1 MLENGSGSLCWGA
14 EELSGLQVPES
25 DSGER
30 AMRDGLNL
38 LPQYRN
44 THLRCSIHQNFLAL
58 TFLLKNFYSIYICM
72 YVYMCL
78 YIYACAVEACVC
90 HVYACGGQRTASVS

>member
-1 MLENGSGSLCWGA
+1 MQENGSGSLCWGT
-14 EELSGLQVPES
+14 EELSSLQVHES

-38 LPQYRN
+38 FPQCRN

-58 TFLLKNFYSIYICM
+58 TFLLKKFLFHLYMHVCIYVSIYLCM
-72 YVYMCL
+72 WGRGMC
-78 YIYACAVEACVC
+78 VPCVC
-90 HVYACGGQRTASVS
+90 MWRSEDS

>member
-1 MLENGSGSLCWGA
+1 MQENGSGSLCWGA

-38 LPQYRN
+38 FPQCRN

-58 TFLLKNFYSIYICM
+58 TVLLKNFYFIYVCM

-78 YIYACAVEACVC
+78 YIYVCGVEACVC